1 MKCNTKSSLG
11 LAVSVLFCGA
21 LLAGLSLGSR
31 FAAAQ
36 KCPVA
41 ADGSGMCRTEGNF
54 KCSPPTGGYC
64 YSTHNHNEWTC
75 ICATT
80 KPVTRDTPYH
90 HGPNINIGIGVGPGG
105 GIGIGIGPEGGGIGF
120 DFSTGG
126 YCDRWGCPGDYWGY
140 PVFYGPVYFDG
151 EWFEGPVYYREYDG
165 EYEYWVH
172 GNWHRDEW
180 RGERPDWARD
190 VHYGPALG
198 HDYYR
203 SDEFRHDA
211 DRYHH
216 GDHPDRSEGDHH
228 TQPEAG
234 VRWDHD
240 HGDHH
245 KGDQG
250 DHPKDDKGD
259 HHGAGD
265 SGDH

>member
-21 LLAGLSLGSR
+21 LFAGLSLGSR
-31 FAAAQ
+31 SAAAAA
-36 KCPVA
+36 CPVA
-41 ADGSGMCRTEGNF
+41 ADDMCKTEEQS
-54 KCSPPTGGYC
+54 CSPPAGGKC
-64 YSTHNHNEWTC
+64 YSTRRGREWTC
-75 ICATT
+75 VCATQ
-80 KPVTRDTPYH
+80 KPPPYGKSSEE
-90 HGPNINIGIGVGPGG
+90 GPNINIGIGVGPGG
-105 GIGIGIGPEGGGIGF
+105 GIGIGFGPGGGIGF
-120 DFSTGG
+120 DIGSGG
-126 YCDRWGCPGDYWGY
+126 YCDHWGCPGAYWDD
-140 PVFYGPVYFDG
+140 PVYYGPVYFDG
-151 EWFEGPVYYREYDG
+151 EWFDGPVYYREYDG

-172 GNWHRDEW
+172 GGWHRDEW

-198 HDYYR
+198 HEYYH

-211 DRYHH
+211 ERYHR

-228 TQPEAG
+228 GQPEAG

-240 HGDHH
+240 HRDHK

-265 SGDH
+265 NGDH